1 MSPQKQFWF
10 AVGRSRKTFEVL
22 APSAYA
28 AKNIMS
34 KFIADPKN
42 GLGWNTQFER
52 LDTCPVKRPRKLN
65 PNA

>member
-10 AVGRSRKTFEVL
+10 AVGRSRKTFEVT

-28 AKNIMS
+28 AKNIMVN
-34 KFIADPKN
+34 FIADPKN

-52 LDTCPVKRPRKLN
+52 LDSCPVKRPRKLN
-65 PNA
+65 PNG

>member
-10 AVGRSRKTFEVL
+10 AVGRSRKTFEVS

-52 LDTCPVKRPRKLN
+52 LAACPVKRPRKLTSN
-65 PNA
+65 G

>member
-10 AVGRSRKTFEVL
+10 AVGRSQKVFEVT

-28 AKNIMS
+28 AKSIMS

-42 GLGWNTQFER
+42 GYGWNTQFE
-52 LDTCPVKRPRKLN
+52 LLPACPVRKPKKLTSCD
-65 PNA
+65 

>member
-10 AVGRSRKTFEVL
+10 AVGSSRKTFEVTASSL
-22 APSAYA
+22 YA
-28 AKNIMS
+28 AKSIMS

-65 PNA
+65 LNG